1 MDEKK
6 KVPKKTSER
15 SMKSGKKKK
24 RAKFDKNFFIY
35 IAIVLGLSMLLSAW
49 VITAVNDMLALDKED
64 KEIIV
69 TIPPNATAADVAE
82 ILDDS
87 GVVNREYLFR
97 FFTWLTEDGATF
109 PAGSYN
115 LNSNLDYRA
124 ILRRITSQKKV
135 LDTVKVT
142 ISEGME
148 NHQIVDILVDKKV
161 CEREKLEE
169 VLANADFDYSFVKE
183 LPKGKVT
190 RLEGYLFPDTY
201 EFYVGDSAERVIN
214 KFLENFDNK
223 FGEDA
228 KEKAE
233 KLGFTTHELI
243 TLASIIER
251 EALASDRKNISSV
264 FHNRLK
270 KGQKLESCATVQ
282 YILEERKDV
291 LSIEDT
297 KIDNEYNT
305 YKYKGLPPGPIANPG
320 IDAITA
326 ALYPADTDYYFFA
339 LQEDGTHKFSKTYEE
354 HKKVPNKNP
363 DSES

>member
-1 MDEKK
+1 MGEMNKIPRKTDNR
-6 KVPKKTSER
+6 PKKTV
-15 SMKSGKKKK
+15 KKKK

-35 IAIVLGLSMLLSAW
+35 IAIVLGISMLLSAW
-49 VITAVNDMLALDKED
+49 IITAVNDMLALDKED

-69 TIPPNATAADVAE
+69 TIGENATAADVAE

-87 GVVNREYLFR
+87 GVINREYLFR
-97 FFTWLTEDGATF
+97 FFTWLTEDDATF
-109 PAGSYN
+109 PAGSYK
-115 LNSNLDYRA
+115 LNSNLDYSA
-124 ILRRITSQKKV
+124 ILRRITSRKKV
-135 LDTVKVT
+135 LETVKVT

-148 NHQIVDILVDKKV
+148 THQIVDILADKKV
-161 CEREKLEE
+161 CEKEKLEE
-169 VLANADFDYSFVKE
+169 VLANADFDYSFVEE

-201 EFYVGDSAERVIN
+201 EFYVGDSAERVVN
-214 KFLENFDNK
+214 KFLENFDSK
-223 FGEDA
+223 VGEDA
-228 KEKAE
+228 KERAE
-233 KLGFTTHELI
+233 ELGFTTHELI

-282 YILEERKDV
+282 YVLEKRKEV
-291 LSIEDT
+291 LSVEDT
-297 KIDNEYNT
+297 RIDNEYNT

-320 IDAITA
+320 VDAITS

-339 LQEDGTHKFSKTYEE
+339 LQEDGTHKFSRTYEE

-363 DSES
+363 NSES